1 MNLKSATITA
11 FLAFVALVAFALS
24 AEAQERG
31 TSVWPT
37 KAWEVSTPEEQ
48 GMDSRA
54 VARLID
60 DVGTHKHDSVL
71 IVRNGRIVA
80 DAYYAPYVAGIRHDL
95 RSVTKSFVS
104 TAIGLLVQ
112 NGKLE
117 SVDRP
122 VLDLFPDRPI
132 ANLDERKRAITVQ
145 HLLDMSSGIAWIEQ
159 VHTPDESLSRMYA
172 SPDPTGFVLDQ
183 PMSDAPGEKFSY
195 KGGDTYLLSA
205 IITKAT
211 GQNALEFAR
220 RELFVPLGITDVRWG
235 PIDKQGVVTGEA
247 GMRLT
252 PHDMAK
258 LGYLYLRNGVWDG
271 KRIIPAAW
279 VERARR
285 GGLATDFGKYANL
298 WWSIPDRDAFM
309 ALGRH
314 GQSIVVLPTLD
325 IVAVL
330 TGVIPDNERRYPVSA
345 LIDRIVAAVK
355 SDQPLPPDPEGE
367 AALGASLLKAASEK
381 AAPVGPAS
389 DLLGEVSN
397 KTWRF
402 GDNDLRIRAIRLNLL
417 GDSPTFELTIYSDKP
432 GGREVV
438 LSEPI
443 GLDGRSRRKR
453 TNYAFVANKGRW
465 QDNHTFVLERRFLGN
480 GEMVFW
486 SMKFE
491 GEQLN
496 LRFKNTDGYETELR
510 GETVN

>member
-1 MNLKSATITA
+1 VVGTRYIRVSSLGDRIVNLKTATITA

-271 KRIIPAAW
+271 KRSSQ
-279 VERARR
+279 RR
-285 GGLATDFGKYANL
+285 GSSGRGAAGSRPTSANT
-298 WWSIPDRDAFM
+298 
-309 ALGRH
+309 
-314 GQSIVVLPTLD
+314 QTC
-325 IVAVL
+325 
-330 TGVIPDNERRYPVSA
+330 
-345 LIDRIVAAVK
+345 
-355 SDQPLPPDPEGE
+355 
-367 AALGASLLKAASEK
+367 
-381 AAPVGPAS
+381 
-389 DLLGEVSN
+389 
-397 KTWRF
+397 
-402 GDNDLRIRAIRLNLL
+402 
-417 GDSPTFELTIYSDKP
+417 
-432 GGREVV
+432 GGRFRT
-438 LSEPI
+438 
-443 GLDGRSRRKR
+443 GMRSW
-453 TNYAFVANKGRW
+453 RW
-465 QDNHTFVLERRFLGN
+465 G
-480 GEMVFW
+480 G
-486 SMKFE
+486 
-491 GEQLN
+491 
-496 LRFKNTDGYETELR
+496 
-510 GETVN
+510 TVNRLSCFQRSISLPS